1 MNDARRS
8 KSKRKSIRTR
18 RKAAMDCKE
27 FMKLVPLWLDGRL
40 DGKRGVKFLEH
51 MENCKDCNEELHIQ
65 YLVREG
71 TARLENGDNF
81 NLDRELSDKVALY
94 RKKLHRKHI
103 ENVIIYWME
112 AIAALAI
119 VFILVLVFV
128 KM

>member
-1 MNDARRS
+1 MKDAGKAKNKSRRS
-8 KSKRKSIRTR
+8 R
-18 RKAAMDCKE
+18 RKAPMDCKE
-27 FMKLVPLWLDGRL
+27 FLRLVPNWLDGRI

-51 MENCKDCNEELHIQ
+51 MQNCKDCNEELHIQ

-94 RKKLHRKHI
+94 RKKLHRKHV

-112 AIAALAI
+112 AIAAIAI

>member
-1 MNDARRS
+1 MKASDTGKKVRIRSRRN
-8 KSKRKSIRTR
+8 
-18 RKAAMDCKE
+18 APMDCKE
-27 FMKLVPLWLDGRL
+27 FLHFIPNWLDGRL

-51 MENCKDCNEELHIQ
+51 MATCKDCNEELHIQ

-81 NLDRELSDKVALY
+81 NLDRELSDKVAQY
-94 RKKLHRKHI
+94 KKRLHRKHI

-112 AIAALAI
+112 AIAAIAI

>member
-1 MNDARRS
+1 MIGIEEIPPAGLG
-8 KSKRKSIRTR
+8 
-18 RKAAMDCKE
+18 A
-27 FMKLVPLWLDGRL
+27 FW
-40 DGKRGVKFLEH
+40 
-51 MENCKDCNEELHIQ
+51 ELHIQ

-81 NLDRELSDKVALY
+81 NLDRELSDKVAQY
-94 RKKLHRKHI
+94 KKRLHRKHI

-112 AIAALAI
+112 AIAAIAI

>member
-1 MNDARRS
+1 MKTSDTGRKVRVRSRRN
-8 KSKRKSIRTR
+8 
-18 RKAAMDCKE
+18 APMDCKE
-27 FMKLVPLWLDGRL
+27 FLRLIPNWLDGRL

-51 MENCKDCNEELHIQ
+51 MATCKDCNEELHIQ

-81 NLDRELSDKVALY
+81 DLDRELSDKVALY
-94 RKKLHRKHI
+94 KKKLHRKHI

-112 AIAALAI
+112 AIAAVAI

>member
-1 MNDARRS
+1 MKASDTGKKVRIRSRRN
-8 KSKRKSIRTR
+8 
-18 RKAAMDCKE
+18 APMDCKE
-27 FMKLVPLWLDGRL
+27 FLHFIPDWLDGRL

-51 MENCKDCNEELHIQ
+51 MTTCKDCNEELHIQ

-81 NLDRELSDKVALY
+81 NLDRELSDKVAQY
-94 RKKLHRKHI
+94 KKRLHRKHI

-112 AIAALAI
+112 AIAAIAI